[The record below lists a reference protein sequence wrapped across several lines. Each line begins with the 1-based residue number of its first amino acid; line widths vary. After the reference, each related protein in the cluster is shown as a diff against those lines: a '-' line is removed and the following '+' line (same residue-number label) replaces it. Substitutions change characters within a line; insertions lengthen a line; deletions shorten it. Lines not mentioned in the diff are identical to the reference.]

1 MKSRC
6 QKVKKPGM
14 TIIEALLAIAIFVIG
29 IQGFTRLFVKSWQT
43 NHYVFEM
50 GQSSF
55 AVSQGVSK
63 IGDYVRRIRQGDDGA
78 FPIKSANNNDFV
90 FFCDYNKDGITE
102 RVHLYKNGTDI
113 LMGITN
119 PTATMPK
126 TYPAGDQ
133 QTQTVVSRIVNDAG
147 TPIFYYYNKDYPGDQ
162 INNPMSVP
170 AAVADI
176 RLMKIYLQI
185 NIDPNRAP
193 DNVLMESFVEMR
205 NLNDFDRIK

>member
-1 MKSRC
+1 
-6 QKVKKPGM
+6 
-14 TIIEALLAIAIFVIG
+14 
-29 IQGFTRLFVKSWQT
+29 
-43 NHYVFEM
+43 M
-50 GQSSF
+50 GQSSL